1 MIQYLVLLGFF
12 VNTFGSL
19 SYVKDTLHGETKPNR
34 VTWLLWAVAPIIATI
49 AALTDGVSW
58 AVLPVFAAGFGPLLV
73 FFASFV
79 NKNSYWKLGT
89 FDYLCGICSVLALVL
104 WWITKDPQI
113 AIIFAIASDG
123 LAALPTL
130 VKSWSYPE
138 SESGI
143 AYTTGLFNALTSFA
157 AIKTMSFSEYAFPVY
172 LVIAN
177 TALIFAVYRRK
188 ILRQVLLRDS

>member
-1 MIQYLVLLGFF
+1 MIQYLVLLGFA
-12 VNTFGSL
+12 VNVFGAL
-19 SYVKDTLHGETKPNR
+19 SYVKDTLRGETKPNR
-34 VTWLLWAVAPIIATI
+34 VTWLLWAVAPIIATA
-49 AALTDGVSW
+49 AALADGVSW

-73 FFASFV
+73 FLASFV
-79 NKNSYWKLGT
+79 NKNSYWKLGA
-89 FDYLCGICSVLALVL
+89 FDYLCGVCSVLALVL

-130 VKSWSYPE
+130 VKSWTHPD

-157 AIKTMSFSEYAFPVY
+157 AIKMWGFSEYAFPVY
-172 LVIAN
+172 LVLAN
-177 TALIFAVYRRK
+177 TALIFAVYRGK
-188 ILRQVLLRDS
+188 ILR